1 MRCMKKIENE
11 KAVETLSIIKLVS
24 SEGFNEEDHPR
35 DNDGVF
41 VDKDGGSSQSKKIR
55 DRVIDRYVK
64 NKERRIKKLE
74 GIIQGYQENIDD
86 PDYVGDNDMNTKDYL
101 QYSVTNKKEKIIQL
115 KDELVDDIK
124 NAKERKEQYD
134 GLNLIEMS
142 GIGKNTH
149 DVGSRGFK
157 NGTTK
162 SLLKDWKLELGKRN
176 YLSKRD
182 ISSYDDNEDKLVRV
196 KEWEDRF
203 KGKTL
208 IDSNVKPSVRLYG
221 TAKELED
228 EIMFF
233 WNDVMTDDQRSGV
246 DVLKI
251 YWSTSPQYESRQ
263 GGKFRTLGTHGGRK
277 GMEYDGEDALL
288 APSVLTMNISP
299 NDTLND
305 VLNTLIHEVSHSQW
319 SNNVKTDWGKTN
331 KFTEKILALGREG
344 AITNYAGSYFDD
356 LEEVHKKYDDK
367 WEKTVEQVK
376 NMYGT
381 GGHQT
386 EKEGQNWKNEQILDS
401 LSRQHKKAKEDIRE
415 NIAKVER
422 LIANETHSEYF
433 AMVSAPTDKEYHAV
447 DTVKLQEM
455 SKLIKENLYG

>member
-233 WNDVMTDDQRSGV
+233 WNDIMTDEQRSGV

-251 YWSTSPQYESRQ
+251 YWSTSPQYESKQ

-288 APSVLTMNISP
+288 APSILTMNISP

-331 KFTEKILALGREG
+331 KFTEKILALGKEG

-356 LEEVHKKYDDK
+356 LDEVHKKYDDK

>member
-1 MRCMKKIENE
+1 MRKINGNE
-11 KAVETLSIIKLVS
+11 VEKFSVIKLIS
-24 SEGFNEEDHPR
+24 SEEFKEEDRERIPAGQP
-35 DNDGVF
+35 NAGQWVAS
-41 VDKDGGSSQSKKIR
+41 GGSSQSGTVR
-55 DRVIDRYVK
+55 DRVINRYVEEK
-64 NKERRIKKLE
+64 KTRIKKLE
-74 GIIQGYQENIDD
+74 DVIQKQQENIDD
-86 PDYVGDNDMNTKDYL
+86 PDYVGDDRFSTKDYY
-101 QYSVTNKKEKIIQL
+101 QYSITRKKEKITQL
-115 KDELVDDIK
+115 KDELIGDIK

-162 SLLKDWKLELGKRN
+162 SLIKDWKLELGKRD
-176 YLSKRD
+176 YLTKRD
-182 ISSYDDNEDKLVRV
+182 TSSYDDHEDRLVRV

-208 IDSNVKPSVRLYG
+208 ISSNVKPSVYNYG
-221 TAKELED
+221 KAKELED

-251 YWSTSPQYESRQ
+251 YWSTSPQYESKQ
-263 GGKFRTLGTHGGRK
+263 GGKFRTLGTHGNRK
-277 GMEYDGEDALL
+277 KMEYDGEDALL

-299 NDTLND
+299 HDTLND

-319 SNNVKTDWGKTN
+319 ANNVKNDWDKTN
-331 KFTEKILALGREG
+331 KFTEKILELGREG
-344 AITNYAGSYFDD
+344 AITGYAGSYFDD
-356 LEEVHKKYDDK
+356 LEEVHKEYDNK
-367 WEKTVEQVK
+367 WEKEVEKVK
-376 NMYGT
+376 NLYGT
-381 GGHQT
+381 GGDQT
-386 EKEGQNWKNEQILDS
+386 YKNEQILDS
-401 LSRQHKKAKEDIRE
+401 LSRQHKTAKEDIRE

>member
-1 MRCMKKIENE
+1 MRKINGNE
-11 KAVETLSIIKLVS
+11 VEKFSVIKLIS
-24 SEGFNEEDHPR
+24 SEEFKEEDRERIPAGQP
-35 DNDGVF
+35 NAGQWVAS
-41 VDKDGGSSQSKKIR
+41 GGSSQSKTVR
-55 DRVIDRYVK
+55 DRVIDRK
-64 NKERRIKKLE
+64 ITMNEKRIKKIEARILK
-74 GIIQGYQENIDD
+74 YSSLIDD
-86 PDYVGDNDMNTKDYL
+86 PNYESERYSDSKEFMKHSIETMKKNIIKYTELGKDYEKNSKL
-101 QYSVTNKKEKIIQL
+101 MKEK
-115 KDELVDDIK
+115 
-124 NAKERKEQYD
+124 YD

-149 DVGSRGFK
+149 DVGSKGFK

-162 SLLKDWKLELGKRN
+162 SLIKDWKLELGKRD
-176 YLSKRD
+176 YLTKRD
-182 ISSYDDNEDKLVRV
+182 TSSYDDHEDRLVRV
-196 KEWEDRF
+196 KEWEERF

-208 IDSNVKPSVRLYG
+208 IDSNVKPSVRLYD

-233 WNDVMTDDQRSGV
+233 WNGVMTDDQRSGI

-251 YWSTSPQYESRQ
+251 YWSTSPQYESKQ
-263 GGKFRTLGTHGGRK
+263 GGKFRTLGTHGSRK
-277 GMEYDGEDALL
+277 KMEYDGEDALL

-299 NDTLND
+299 HDTLND

-319 SNNVKTDWGKTN
+319 ANNVKNDWDKTN
-331 KFTEKILALGREG
+331 KFTEKILELGREG
-344 AITNYAGSYFDD
+344 AITSYAGSYFDD
-356 LEEVHKKYDDK
+356 LEEVHKEYDNK
-367 WEKTVEQVK
+367 WEKEVEKVK
-376 NMYGT
+376 NLYGT
-381 GGHQT
+381 GGDQT
-386 EKEGQNWKNEQILDS
+386 YKNEQILDS
-401 LSRQHKKAKEDIRE
+401 LSRQHKTAKEDIRE

>member
-1 MRCMKKIENE
+1 MRCMRKINGNE
-11 KAVETLSIIKLVS
+11 VEKFSVIKLIS
-24 SEGFNEEDHPR
+24 SETFNEEDHPR
-35 DNDGVF
+35 DNDGMF
-41 VDKDGGSSQSKKIR
+41 VDKDGGNSQSKKIR
-55 DRVIDRYVK
+55 DRVIDRYAK

-74 GIIQGYQENIDD
+74 DVIQKQQEKIDD
-86 PDYVGDNDMNTKDYL
+86 PDYVGDNDMNDKDYL
-101 QYSVTNKKEKIIQL
+101 QYSVRNKKEKIIQL
-115 KDELVDDIK
+115 KDELVGDIK

-162 SLLKDWKLELGKRN
+162 SLLKDWKLELGKRD
-176 YLSKRD
+176 YLTKRD
-182 ISSYDDNEDKLVRV
+182 TSSYDDHEDRLVRV

-208 IDSNVKPSVRLYG
+208 IESNVKPSVRLYG

-233 WNDVMTDDQRSGV
+233 WNDVMTDDQRSGI

-251 YWSTSPQYESRQ
+251 YWSTNPQYETKR
-263 GGKFRTLGTHGGRK
+263 GGKFRTLGTHGSRK

-319 SNNVKTDWGKTN
+319 ANNVRTDWGKTN
-331 KFTEKILALGREG
+331 KFTEKILELGREG
-344 AITNYAGSYFDD
+344 AITGYAGSYFDD
-356 LEEVHKKYDDK
+356 LDEVHKKYDDK
-367 WEKTVEQVK
+367 WEKEVEKVK
-376 NMYGT
+376 NLYGT
-381 GGHQT
+381 GGDQT
-386 EKEGQNWKNEQILDS
+386 YKNEQILDR
-401 LSRQHKKAKEDIRE
+401 LSRQHKTAKEDIRE

-433 AMVSAPTDKEYHAV
+433 AMVSAPSDKEYHAV
-447 DTVKLQEM
+447 DTVKLQEI

>member
-1 MRCMKKIENE
+1 MRKINGNE
-11 KAVETLSIIKLVS
+11 VEKFSVIKLIS
-24 SEGFNEEDHPR
+24 SEEFKEEDRERIPAGQP
-35 DNDGVF
+35 NAGQWVAS
-41 VDKDGGSSQSKKIR
+41 GGSSQSGTVR
-55 DRVIDRYVK
+55 DRVINRYVEEK
-64 NKERRIKKLE
+64 KTRIKKLE
-74 GIIQGYQENIDD
+74 DVIQKQQENIDD
-86 PDYVGDNDMNTKDYL
+86 PDYVGDDRFSTKDYY
-101 QYSVTNKKEKIIQL
+101 QYSITRKKEKITQL
-115 KDELVDDIK
+115 KDELIGDIK

-162 SLLKDWKLELGKRN
+162 SLIKDWKLELGKRD
-176 YLSKRD
+176 YLTKRD
-182 ISSYDDNEDKLVRV
+182 TSSYDDHEDRLVRV
-196 KEWEDRF
+196 KEWEERF

-208 IDSNVKPSVRLYG
+208 IDSNVKPSVRLYD

-251 YWSTSPQYESRQ
+251 YWSTSPQYESKQ
-263 GGKFRTLGTHGGRK
+263 GGKFRTLGTHGNRK
-277 GMEYDGEDALL
+277 KMEYDGEDALL

-299 NDTLND
+299 HDTLND

-319 SNNVKTDWGKTN
+319 ANNVKNDWDKTN
-331 KFTEKILALGREG
+331 KFTEKILELGREG
-344 AITNYAGSYFDD
+344 AITGYAGSYFDD
-356 LEEVHKKYDDK
+356 LEEVHKEYDNK
-367 WEKTVEQVK
+367 WEKEVEKVK
-376 NMYGT
+376 NLYGT
-381 GGHQT
+381 GGDQT
-386 EKEGQNWKNEQILDS
+386 YKNEQILDS
-401 LSRQHKKAKEDIRE
+401 LSRQHKTAKEDIRE

>member
-1 MRCMKKIENE
+1 MRKINENTVE
-11 KAVETLSIIKLVS
+11 KFSVIKLIS
-24 SEGFNEEDHPR
+24 SEAFNEEDHPR
-35 DNDGVF
+35 DNDGMF
-41 VDKDGGSSQSKKIR
+41 VDKDGGNSQSKTVR
-55 DRVIDRYVK
+55 DRVIDRK
-64 NKERRIKKLE
+64 ITMNEKRIKKIEARILK
-74 GIIQGYQENIDD
+74 YSSLIDD
-86 PDYVGDNDMNTKDYL
+86 PNYESERYSDSKEFMKHSIETMKKNIIKYTELGKDYEKNSKL
-101 QYSVTNKKEKIIQL
+101 MKEK
-115 KDELVDDIK
+115 
-124 NAKERKEQYD
+124 YD

-149 DVGSRGFK
+149 DVGSKGFK

-162 SLLKDWKLELGKRN
+162 SLIKDWKLEMGKGN
-176 YLSKRD
+176 HLTKRD
-182 ISSYDDNEDKLVRV
+182 NTSYDDHEDRLVRV
-196 KEWEDRF
+196 KEWEERF

-208 IDSNVKPSVRLYG
+208 IDSNVKPSVRLYD

-251 YWSTSPQYESRQ
+251 YWSTNPQYESKR
-263 GGKFRTLGTHGGRK
+263 GGKFRTLGTHGSRK
-277 GMEYDGEDALL
+277 GFEYDGEDALL

-319 SNNVKTDWGKTN
+319 ANNVRTDWGKTN
-331 KFTEKILALGREG
+331 KFTEKILELGREG
-344 AITNYAGSYFDD
+344 AITGYAGSYFDD
-356 LEEVHKKYDDK
+356 LEEVHEKYDDK
-367 WEKTVEQVK
+367 WEKTVEQAK
-376 NMYGT
+376 KMYG
-381 GGHQT
+381 GDD
-386 EKEGQNWKNEQILDS
+386 KNELILDS
-401 LSRQHKKAKEDIRE
+401 LIRQHKTAKKDIRE

-433 AMVSAPTDKEYHAV
+433 AMISAPTDKEYHAV

>member
-1 MRCMKKIENE
+1 MRCMRKINGNE
-11 KAVETLSIIKLVS
+11 VEKFSVIKLIS
-24 SEGFNEEDHPR
+24 SEEFKEEDRERIPAGQP
-35 DNDGVF
+35 NAGQWVAS
-41 VDKDGGSSQSKKIR
+41 GGSSQSGTVR
-55 DRVIDRYVK
+55 DRVINRYVEEK
-64 NKERRIKKLE
+64 KTRIKKLE
-74 GIIQGYQENIDD
+74 DVIQKQQENIDD
-86 PDYVGDNDMNTKDYL
+86 PDYVGDDRFSTKDYY
-101 QYSVTNKKEKIIQL
+101 QYSITRKKEKITQL
-115 KDELVDDIK
+115 KDELIGDIK

-162 SLLKDWKLELGKRN
+162 SLIKDWKLELGKRD
-176 YLSKRD
+176 YLTKRD
-182 ISSYDDNEDKLVRV
+182 TSSYDDHEDRLVRV

-208 IDSNVKPSVRLYG
+208 ISSNVKPSVYNYG
-221 TAKELED
+221 KAKELED

-251 YWSTSPQYESRQ
+251 YWSTSPQYESKQ
-263 GGKFRTLGTHGGRK
+263 GGKFRTLGTHGNRK
-277 GMEYDGEDALL
+277 KMEYDGEDALL

-299 NDTLND
+299 HDTLND

-319 SNNVKTDWGKTN
+319 ANNVKNDWDKTN
-331 KFTEKILALGREG
+331 KFTEKILELGREG
-344 AITNYAGSYFDD
+344 AITGYAGSYFDD
-356 LEEVHKKYDDK
+356 LEEVHKEYDNK
-367 WEKTVEQVK
+367 WEKEVEKVK
-376 NMYGT
+376 NLYGT
-381 GGHQT
+381 GGDQT
-386 EKEGQNWKNEQILDS
+386 YKNEQILDS
-401 LSRQHKKAKEDIRE
+401 LSRQHKTAKEDIRE